1 MRLAH
6 APEQRGAETQN
17 EPWHISAAG
26 WDAKQTWERSGALKD
41 ARPKTW
47 ERLPCGRRPKTRA
60 GPRVEGSLIAR
71 TPQFDEQEVIAIAL
85 DVFWRKG
92 LHDATM
98 QDLATATGVQRGS
111 LYNAYGDKE
120 AIFLRA
126 FDQYAEQFLA
136 TQGDA
141 AARLRTFF
149 DVIIANMTSGSPP
162 RGCLTTRT
170 ALDAAISSAA
180 ARHRVQ
186 GLLSRLEQLIGKAIS
201 SAPNNL
207 PAIDARRLARVVVT
221 FTRGLAVMERAG
233 YSRKQLK
240 EAAATF
246 LDALVGDT

>member
-1 MRLAH
+1 M
-6 APEQRGAETQN
+6 
-17 EPWHISAAG
+17 AG
-26 WDAKQTWERSGALKD
+26 VR
-41 ARPKTW
+41 
-47 ERLPCGRRPKTRA
+47 
-60 GPRVEGSLIAR
+60 
-71 TPQFDEQEVIAIAL
+71 QFDEREVIAIAL

-126 FDQYAEQFLA
+126 FDQYAGQFLETA
-136 TQGDA
+136 GHALSQGGA
-141 AARLRTFF
+141 AARLRNFL
-149 DVIIANMTSGSPP
+149 DVIIVSMTSGSPP

-170 ALDAAISSAA
+170 ALDAAVSSTAV
-180 ARHRVQ
+180 RQRVQ
-186 GLLSRLEQLIGKAIS
+186 GLLGRLEELIGKAIS
-201 SAPNNL
+201 SAL
-207 PAIDARRLARVVVT
+207 DRRPAIDANRVARVVVT

-246 LDALVGDT
+246 VEALLGDA